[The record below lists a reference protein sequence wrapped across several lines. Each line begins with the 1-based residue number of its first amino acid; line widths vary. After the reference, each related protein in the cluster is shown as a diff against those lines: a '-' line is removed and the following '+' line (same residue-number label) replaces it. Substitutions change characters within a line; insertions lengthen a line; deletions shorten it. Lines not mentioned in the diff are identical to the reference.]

1 LAWASV
7 WPSLPSSPGVYWFLD
22 DADNVLY
29 VGKAKNLKNRIAS
42 YKQWKLTTGK
52 TRRLV
57 FTATQLKHQIL
68 ESELEALLVEAELIR
83 THQPQFNIL
92 LKDDKT
98 PLYVQFTD
106 EEFPRVLTVRKKDV
120 QKKHLSGT
128 ILGPFQS
135 AYKVKEVLAI
145 ARKIFPYCNGPRTPH
160 YGTPENRPCFHYH
173 LDECPGACIG
183 LVSKEEYQQTIDQLI
198 LFMKG
203 KKKDVVRDIQE
214 QMNVA
219 SEREEYEL
227 AAELRDRIRE
237 IKDVTEKSVKLKPE
251 LSLPRLKESLRAE
264 GLIQLRRFLSQYMN
278 YPKTYALTRIEGYDV
293 SNIQGTNATVA
304 MVTFINGQADTS
316 EYRLFNIRT
325 LDTPN
330 DFAMLQE
337 ALLRRQNHQEWGIPN
352 LMVIDG
358 GKGQLRSAL
367 KAWHWTVP
375 MISIAKKPDRLIFP
389 IFPITDK
396 DIPQDE
402 PRNLDGLKYEEVK
415 LPPDHPALNLI
426 QRIRDESHRF
436 SKKQHTRLRQKTMLE

>member
-1 LAWASV
+1 M
-7 WPSLPSSPGVYWFLD
+7 
-22 DADNVLY
+22 
-29 VGKAKNLKNRIAS
+29 
-42 YKQWKLTTGK
+42 
-52 TRRLV
+52 V

-68 ESELEALLVEAELIR
+68 DSELEALLVEAELIR

-98 PLYVQFTD
+98 PLYIQFTD

-120 QKKHLSGT
+120 QKKHLKGT

-145 ARKIFPYCNGPRTPH
+145 ARKIFPYCNGTRSTV

-173 LDECPGACIG
+173 LDECPGACVG
-183 LVSKEEYQQTIDQLI
+183 LVSKEEYQQTIRQLV

-203 KKKDVVRDIQE
+203 KKRDVVQDIE
-214 QMNVA
+214 RSMKVA
-219 SEREEYEL
+219 SENEDYEL
-227 AAELRDRIRE
+227 AAELRDRVNEIR
-237 IKDVTEKSVKLKPE
+237 DVTERSVKLKPD

-264 GLIQLRRFLSQYMN
+264 GLIQLRRYLSQYMN

-293 SNIQGTNATVA
+293 SNIQGTNASVA
-304 MVTFINGQADTS
+304 MVTFLNGQPATE
-316 EYRLFNIRT
+316 EYRLFNIKT
-325 LDTPN
+325 IDTPN

-389 IFPITDK
+389 IFPVTNK
-396 DIPQDE
+396 DIDQTA
-402 PRNLDGLKYEEVK
+402 PRDLDGLKYEELK
-415 LPPDHPALNLI
+415 LAPDHPALTLI

-436 SKKQHTRLRQKTMLE
+436 SKKQHTRLRQRTMLE

>member
-1 LAWASV
+1 
-7 WPSLPSSPGVYWFLD
+7 
-22 DADNVLY
+22 
-29 VGKAKNLKNRIAS
+29 
-42 YKQWKLTTGK
+42 
-52 TRRLV
+52 
-57 FTATQLKHQIL
+57 
-68 ESELEALLVEAELIR
+68 
-83 THQPQFNIL
+83 
-92 LKDDKT
+92 
-98 PLYVQFTD
+98 
-106 EEFPRVLTVRKKDV
+106 
-120 QKKHLSGT
+120 
-128 ILGPFQS
+128 
-135 AYKVKEVLAI
+135 
-145 ARKIFPYCNGPRTPH
+145 
-160 YGTPENRPCFHYH
+160 
-173 LDECPGACIG
+173 
-183 LVSKEEYQQTIDQLI
+183 
-198 LFMKG
+198 
-203 KKKDVVRDIQE
+203 
-214 QMNVA
+214 
-219 SEREEYEL
+219 
-227 AAELRDRIRE
+227 
-237 IKDVTEKSVKLKPE
+237 
-251 LSLPRLKESLRAE
+251 
-264 GLIQLRRFLSQYMN
+264 
-278 YPKTYALTRIEGYDV
+278 
-293 SNIQGTNATVA
+293 
-304 MVTFINGQADTS
+304 VTFINGQADTS

>member
-1 LAWASV
+1 M
-7 WPSLPSSPGVYWFLD
+7 
-22 DADNVLY
+22 
-29 VGKAKNLKNRIAS
+29 
-42 YKQWKLTTGK
+42 
-52 TRRLV
+52 V
-57 FTATQLKHQIL
+57 FTATQLKHQVL
-68 ESELEALLVEAELIR
+68 DSELEALLVEAELIR

-98 PLYVQFTD
+98 PLYIQFTD
-106 EEFPRVLTVRKKDV
+106 EDFPRVLTVRKKDV
-120 QKKHLSGT
+120 QKKHLKGT

-135 AYKVKEVLAI
+135 AYKVKEVLSI
-145 ARKIFPYCNGPRTPH
+145 ARKIFPYCNGARGGVF
-160 YGTPENRPCFHYH
+160 GTPENRPCFHYH
-173 LDECPGACIG
+173 LDECSGACIG
-183 LVSKEEYQQTIDQLI
+183 LVTKEEYLQTIKQLV

-203 KKKDVVRDIQE
+203 KKRDVVHDIE
-214 QMNVA
+214 NSMKVA
-219 SEREEYEL
+219 AENEDYEL
-227 AAELRDRIRE
+227 AAELRDRVTEIRE
-237 IKDVTEKSVKLKPE
+237 VTEKSVRLKPE

-264 GLIQLRRFLSQYMN
+264 GLIQLRRYLSQYMN

-304 MVTFINGQADTS
+304 MVTFVNGQPAKE

-352 LMVIDG
+352 LLVIDG

-375 MISIAKKPDRLIFP
+375 MISIAKKPDRIIFP
-389 IFPITDK
+389 VFPVTDK
-396 DIPQDE
+396 DIDQQA
-402 PRNLDGLKYEEVK
+402 PRDLDGLKYEELK
-415 LPPDHPALNLI
+415 LAPDHPALNLI

-436 SKKQHTRLRQKTMLE
+436 SKKQHTRLRQRTMLE